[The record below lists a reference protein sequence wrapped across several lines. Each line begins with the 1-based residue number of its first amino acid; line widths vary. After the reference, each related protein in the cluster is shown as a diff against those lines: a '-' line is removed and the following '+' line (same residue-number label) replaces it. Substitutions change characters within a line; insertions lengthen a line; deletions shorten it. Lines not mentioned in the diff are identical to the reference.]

1 MEELVEKAKNGDKQA
16 FTSLIISLQDELYK
30 IAKIRL
36 KNDDDIYDAIQETI
50 ITAFNSIRKLK
61 QTQYFKTWLIR
72 ILINK
77 SSYIYREKSKR
88 VIVAFEDIDM
98 IEYTETSNIEQV
110 EVKLNFNY
118 ICSKLK
124 YEDRVII
131 ILYYMEKFTDKE
143 IGMILNLKENTVK
156 TKRTRAK
163 KKIKSILEIGGY
175 NE

>member
-16 FTSLIISLQDELYK
+16 FTSLIVSLQDELYK

-163 KKIKSILEIGGY
+163 KKIKSILEIGGC